1 MRWNWYHSTIKWS
14 RRNAMEKNKEKWKK
28 KKIRT
33 RIRIAYVRS
42 YCSLSD
48 ILARVLV
55 IYFITDICMKRYCL
69 YVDFLVPFFFLS
81 INYFS
86 FSFAFLVLSFS
97 IIFILLLN
105 IRHFMSSFVFS
116 FLSSLCV
123 TISLFFS
130 TISQYFYELCAR
142 SDMHINAMK
151 SLMWMI
157 QKSSENK
164 CLLNISSSLYTSV
177 ALSLAPLA
185 QNEYFGRKPNC
196 IMIVKSGLT

>member
-55 IYFITDICMKRYCL
+55 IYFITDICMKRSCL
-69 YVDFLVPFFFLS
+69 YVDFLVPFFPFDKLFFLLFCIS
-81 INYFS
+81 CSVLFDH
-86 FSFAFLVLSFS
+86 FHSFAEHSPFHVQFR
-97 IIFILLLN
+97 F
-105 IRHFMSSFVFS
+105 FFPFQ
-116 FLSSLCV
+116 SLCHNFFDFF
-123 TISLFFS
+123 TISL
-130 TISQYFYELCAR
+130 YFYELCAR

-185 QNEYFGRKPNC
+185 QNE
-196 IMIVKSGLT
+196 